1 MCIRDSL
8 YIEIR
13 IKPHDIFERDGDDL
27 HCTVPVGLTNA
38 ALGGAIEVPTLGG
51 RAEIELPEGTQHGK
65 TFRLRGKGIKG
76 VRSSYPGDLYCHVSV
91 ETPIKLTEH
100 QRKLLRELDA
110 KFLIAVA
117 KTGGAI
123 FTGSSSMLAEAIHSD
138 ADCANQGLLLWGMRE
153 GRRSPDRDHPLGYGK
168 AIYFWSFIVALMLFS
183 MGGLF
188 SIYEGVHK
196 LQATEP
202 VENAWVAIGILAFGI
217 AAESVSLWGCLREV
231 NKDRGRQGLWRWFR
245 SSRQSELLVV
255 FAEDIAALGGLLL
268 ALVFISLAH
277 VTGNPAW
284 DAAGSICIG
293 VLLVLV
299 AVLVGVQVK
308 ELSLIHIS
316 EPTRLLSI

>member
-1 MCIRDSL
+1 MSAGADSL
-8 YIEIR
+8 RSILY
-13 IKPHDIFERDGDDL
+13 
-27 HCTVPVGLTNA
+27 
-38 ALGGAIEVPTLGG
+38 ALGAN
-51 RAEIELPEGTQHGK
+51 
-65 TFRLRGKGIKG
+65 
-76 VRSSYPGDLYCHVSV
+76 
-91 ETPIKLTEH
+91 
-100 QRKLLRELDA
+100 
-110 KFLIAVA
+110 FLIALA

-123 FTGSSSMLAEAIHSD
+123 FTGSSSMLAEAIHSY

-153 GRRSPDRDHPLGYGK
+153 GRRRPSPDHPLGHGK

-188 SIYEGVHK
+188 SIYEGAHK
-196 LQATEP
+196 LQSTTP
-202 VENAWVAIGILAFGI
+202 VANAWVAIAILVFGI
-217 AAESVSLWGCLREV
+217 AAESVSLWGCLREL

-255 FAEDIAALGGLLL
+255 FAEDIAALGGLTL

-277 VTGNPAW
+277 VTGSPAW

-308 ELSLIHIS
+308 KLLIGQSVEARVLERMRAHLASNDEVETVYNLLTQQLGPGVMVAVKAKMRPAPSAQALVESINRVEQGFRDAFPQVQWLFF
-316 EPTRLLSI
+316 EPDLAD

>member
-1 MCIRDSL
+1 MSAGANSL
-8 YIEIR
+8 TSIL
-13 IKPHDIFERDGDDL
+13 F
-27 HCTVPVGLTNA
+27 
-38 ALGGAIEVPTLGG
+38 ALGAN
-51 RAEIELPEGTQHGK
+51 
-65 TFRLRGKGIKG
+65 
-76 VRSSYPGDLYCHVSV
+76 
-91 ETPIKLTEH
+91 
-100 QRKLLRELDA
+100 
-110 KFLIAVA
+110 FLIALA

-123 FTGSSSMLAEAIHSD
+123 FTGSSSMLAEAIHSY

-153 GRRSPDRDHPLGYGK
+153 GRRRPSPDHPLGHGK

-188 SIYEGVHK
+188 SIYEGAHK
-196 LQATEP
+196 LQSTTP
-202 VENAWVAIGILAFGI
+202 VANAWVAIAILVFGI

-255 FAEDIAALGGLLL
+255 FAEDIAALGGLTL

-277 VTGNPAW
+277 VTGSPAW

-308 ELSLIHIS
+308 KLLIGQSVEARVLERMRAHLASNDEVETVYNLLTQQLGPGVMVAVKAKMRPAPSAQALVESINRVEQGFRDAFPQVQWLFF
-316 EPTRLLSI
+316 EPDLAD